1 MKPEWQRLFPEA
13 GHRWQMHLRPGDASR
28 FWGGAD
34 PAVLAERHRWVDLAP
49 ERHVQCLPE
58 GRTAAAAALAW
69 LSEAAALQPALQTLQ
84 ESARRLE
91 PDWLVLSADPADGH
105 RLLGGVVV
113 FPSAWS
119 LEAKLGRPLAEVH
132 APVPGLQE
140 ELGRG
145 ITAFLARLEPGAGWE
160 RDNWG
165 LSADTELNHH
175 PVRDL
180 PGLAADAT
188 LATTWLRLETQF
200 LTRLRAAPALLFGIR
215 VSHHRLDA
223 LAAEPGLA
231 GRLAISLESM
241 PEAVADYK
249 GLAAARGPL
258 IDALRARDG
267 A

>member
-1 MKPEWQRLFPEA
+1 MKPDWQRLFPEA
-13 GHRWQMHLRPGDASR
+13 GHRWQMHLRPGNAAR

-49 ERHVQCLPE
+49 ERHAQCLPE
-58 GRTAAAAALAW
+58 GRTMAAAALAW
-69 LSEAAALQPALQTLQ
+69 LSETTALKPALQTLQ

-113 FPSAWS
+113 FPSSWS
-119 LEAKLGRPLAEVH
+119 LEAKLGRPLAGVH

-145 ITAFLARLEPGAGWE
+145 ISAFLARLEPGAGWE

-165 LSADTELNHH
+165 LSADAELNHH
-175 PVRDL
+175 PVRQL
-180 PGLAADAT
+180 PGLEEDPLLDAV
-188 LATTWLRLETQF
+188 WLRLETQF
-200 LTRLRAAPALLFGIR
+200 LTRLAAVPALLFGIR

-223 LAAEPGLA
+223 LAAQDGIA
-231 GRLAISLESM
+231 RRLAESLESM
-241 PEAVADYK
+241 PEAVATYK
-249 GLAAARGPL
+249 GLSVARAGL
-258 IDALRARDG
+258 VRRLRGVDG
-267 A
+267 S

>member
-1 MKPEWQRLFPEA
+1 MTPDWQRLFPEA
-13 GHRWQMHLRPGDASR
+13 GHRWQMHLRPGDATR
-28 FWGGAD
+28 FWRGAD
-34 PAVLAERHRWVDLAP
+34 PACLAERHRWMGLAP
-49 ERHVQCLPE
+49 ERHAQCLPE
-58 GRTAAAAALAW
+58 GRAAAASALAW
-69 LSEAAALQPALQTLQ
+69 LSEAAALKPPLATLQ

-91 PDWLVLSADPADGH
+91 PDWLLLSADPTDGH

-113 FPSAWS
+113 FPSSWS

-140 ELGRG
+140 EVGRG
-145 ITAFLARLEPGAGWE
+145 ISAFLARLEPGAGWE

-180 PGLAADAT
+180 PGLDAMAT
-188 LATTWLRLETQF
+188 LETTWLRLETQF
-200 LTRLRAAPALLFGIR
+200 LTRLSAAPALLFGIR

-223 LAAEPGLA
+223 LADEPGLA
-231 GRLAISLESM
+231 GRLASSLESL

-249 GLAAARGPL
+249 GLAAARAPL

>member
-1 MKPEWQRLFPEA
+1 MTPDWQRLFPEA
-13 GHRWQMHLRPGDASR
+13 GHRWQMHLRPGDAAR

-49 ERHVQCLPE
+49 ERHAQCLPE

-69 LSEAAALQPALQTLQ
+69 LSEAASLKPALQTLQ

-91 PDWLVLSADPADGH
+91 PDWLLLSADPADGH

-113 FPSAWS
+113 FPSSWS
-119 LEAKLGRPLAEVH
+119 LEAKLGRPLTEVH

-140 ELGRG
+140 EVGRG
-145 ITAFLARLEPGAGWE
+145 ISAFLARLEPGAVWE

-165 LSADTELNHH
+165 LSADTELNRH

-200 LTRLRAAPALLFGIR
+200 LTRLSAVPALLFGIR

-223 LAAEPGLA
+223 LAADPGLA
-231 GRLAISLESM
+231 ARLATSLESM
-241 PEAVADYK
+241 PEAVAAYK
-249 GLAAARGPL
+249 GLATVRGPL
-258 IDALRARDG
+258 VAALRARDG